1 MDEGLLILR
10 VLLAAVLFAHATQ
23 KTLGWFSGPG
33 IAAASGFFESK
44 GMRPGRPM
52 VLVAAAS
59 ELLAAVLIGLGLLT
73 PVGALVAVGTMAVAG
88 LTMHLSAGKLWNA
101 AGGGEYPY
109 VLAAVAVVLGFTGPG
124 AWSVDAA
131 LVDAWPLGALMLT
144 PPVWVGVAIV
154 VVGVL
159 AAAPFAALL
168 RRNLAAS
175 RS

>member
-23 KTLGWFSGPG
+23 KTLGWLSGPG
-33 IAAASGFFESK
+33 I
-44 GMRPGRPM
+44 
-52 VLVAAAS
+52 AAAS

-124 AWSVDAA
+124 ARSVDAA